1 MATVF
6 FFNVCGYCGFWGRK
20 TFVFSVQPKTVSTRA
35 YGFEGEIE
43 ICKEELQKPTA
54 RLAKRDRK
62 NFVFSVQPKTVSTTL
77 AAAAA
82 KNNNR
87 NQNDDPAI
95 VVAEE
100 RIKAAHCNA
109 SLHYLKIM
117 KRWEDV

>member
-1 MATVF
+1 MILATVF

-20 TFVFSVQPKTVSTRA
+20 TIS
-35 YGFEGEIE
+35 
-43 ICKEELQKPTA
+43 
-54 RLAKRDRK
+54 
-62 NFVFSVQPKTVSTTL
+62 FSVQPKTVSTTL